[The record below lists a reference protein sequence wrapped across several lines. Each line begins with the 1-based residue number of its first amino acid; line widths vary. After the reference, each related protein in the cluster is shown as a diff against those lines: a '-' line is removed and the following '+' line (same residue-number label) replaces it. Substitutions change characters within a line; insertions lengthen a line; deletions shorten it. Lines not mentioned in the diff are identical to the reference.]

1 MEKKREIK
9 ESQYLETIGLLEVI
23 IRVFVCLFNDSVY
36 FQFKKK
42 QKKLKEKDEYLNK
55 LNVDIQSYE
64 EQYNTELGG
73 LKNKVK
79 GKNFNCR
86 IRLKILLNE
95 QPPLSKNI
103 KIKFV
108 SYIHDRSLYIK

>member
-42 QKKLKEKDEYLNK
+42 
-55 LNVDIQSYE
+55 
-64 EQYNTELGG
+64 
-73 LKNKVK
+73 
-79 GKNFNCR
+79 
-86 IRLKILLNE
+86 
-95 QPPLSKNI
+95 
-103 KIKFV
+103 
-108 SYIHDRSLYIK
+108 